1 MFVMSESEN
10 LQCSYNI
17 QYTVFGMMY
26 IFLGLLWERIV
37 LGDKSFPRETNFVA
51 IQRRPRKI
59 VAQVFHFVQGS

>member
-26 IFLGLLWERIV
+26 IFLGLL
-37 LGDKSFPRETNFVA
+37 
-51 IQRRPRKI
+51 Q
-59 VAQVFHFVQGS
+59 